1 MYFIGEMYDNVY
13 LREKKIVELVFVY
26 LIFFSFKVKWIM
38 WNMCLFLDIVKIII
52 FLINK
57 FINEN
62 FSLYFLMKCMFSI
75 IEILIYNKLVFII
88 LNYLVC

>member
-1 MYFIGEMYDNVY
+1 
-13 LREKKIVELVFVY
+13 
-26 LIFFSFKVKWIM
+26 
-38 WNMCLFLDIVKIII
+38 MCLFLDIVKIII

-57 FINEN
+57 FMNEN

-88 LNYLVC
+88 LNFELFGMLS